1 MANFLAAV
9 NHVLRH
15 EGGYVDAPTDAGGPT
30 QFGISLRW
38 LRSVGDVNRDGW
50 LEGDLDHDGD
60 VDADD
65 IRALPLAHAVEL
77 YRTQWWDRYG
87 YGRIGDQTLATKVF
101 DLAVNMGAG
110 RAHRLVQR
118 ALRAAGKVV
127 EEDGVLGPQTLSAI
141 DTYASRG
148 LLPALRSEAAGF
160 YRSLNKP
167 EFLNGWLNRAY
178 S

>member
-1 MANFLAAV
+1 MAEFLAAV
-9 NHVLRH
+9 SHVLQH
-15 EGGYVDAPTDAGGPT
+15 EGGFVDAPTDPGGAT
-30 QFGISLRW
+30 HFGVSLRW
-38 LRSVGDVNRDGW
+38 LRGLGDTDGDGW

-65 IRALPLAHAVEL
+65 IRALTQDQALGL

-87 YGRIGDQTLATKVF
+87 YGQLADQRLATKIF

-110 RAHRLVQR
+110 QAHRLVQR
-118 ALRAAGKVV
+118 ALRAVGKTVR
-127 EEDGVLGPQTLSAI
+127 EDGVMGPETRAAV
-141 DTYASRG
+141 DAYAYQG

-167 EFLNGWLNRAY
+167 EFVAGWLNRAY